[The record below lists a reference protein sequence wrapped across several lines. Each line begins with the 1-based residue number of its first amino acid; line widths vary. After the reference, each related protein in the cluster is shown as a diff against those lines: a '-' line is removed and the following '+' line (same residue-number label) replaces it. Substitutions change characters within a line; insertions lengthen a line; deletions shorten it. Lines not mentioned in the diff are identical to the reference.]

1 MAYRGDLIVCL
12 VEFNKI
18 DEESRVPIIFTLNGT
33 LIHEVK
39 MKYDAREKEL
49 YPFIGMCHKGMRVL
63 AKVGAMFCEYFG
75 VPTEMVIERVVS
87 SILKCTKV
95 LQVTIVTDIMVLEVP
110 ASVAFW

>member
-1 MAYRGDLIVCL
+1 MSLTALLTDFICPTVIAEKMAYRGDLIVCL

-75 VPTEMVIERVVS
+75 VH
-87 SILKCTKV
+87 
-95 LQVTIVTDIMVLEVP
+95 
-110 ASVAFW
+110 

>member
-18 DEESRVPIIFTLNGT
+18 DKESRVPIIFTLNGT

-75 VPTEMVIERVVS
+75 VH
-87 SILKCTKV
+87 
-95 LQVTIVTDIMVLEVP
+95 
-110 ASVAFW
+110 